1 VVEHNDLVV
10 PLDAVE
16 TMNTKNLAGSTDQT
30 VEEGEGRDRRGS
42 PKESRMVRAA
52 IEFRTPQT
60 ASSRGLAESGP

>member
-16 TMNTKNLAGSTDQT
+16 TMNTENLEGSTDQT

-42 PKESRMVRAA
+42 PKESRNR
-52 IEFRTPQT
+52 ILYSTD
-60 ASSRGLAESGP
+60 